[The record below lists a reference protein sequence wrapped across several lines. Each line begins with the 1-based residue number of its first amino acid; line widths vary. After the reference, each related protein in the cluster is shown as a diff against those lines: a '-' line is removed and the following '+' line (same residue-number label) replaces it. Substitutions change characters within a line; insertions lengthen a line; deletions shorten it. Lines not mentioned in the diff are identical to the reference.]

1 MAITVTMATIG
12 ETEKINSGY
21 DYQITWRI
29 VNDNNIKK
37 GDFSLKRLK
46 FILLTAILA
55 FTMVMPSFAFAAV
68 DSPAKNP
75 TYTAVVK
82 GANSKT
88 YDGKSAKVQVYV
100 ITDDGNGN
108 IKTEVKNITTPV
120 NAGKYKYTFN
130 GKTVYYIIKQA
141 KNVVSVTKNKT
152 YTKKQLKKKGKSF
165 HIKTKSKNKG
175 KVTYK
180 SSSKYVKVSKKGKV
194 TISKK
199 AKKGTYK
206 IKVTVAAKGNYG
218 KCVKYIK
225 IRVK

>member
-88 YDGKSAKVQVYV
+88 YDGKSAVVKVYV
-100 ITDDGNGN
+100 ITDDGSDN
-108 IKTEVKNITTPV
+108 IKTEVKTITTPV
-120 NAGKYKYTFN
+120 NAGTYKYTFN
-130 GKTVYYIIKQA
+130 SKTVYYTIKQA

-165 HIKTKSKNKG
+165 QIKTKSK
-175 KVTYK
+175 TYK

>member
-1 MAITVTMATIG
+1 MAITVTMAITE
-12 ETEKINSGY
+12 ETEKKNSGNG
-21 DYQITWRI
+21 YQITWRI

-88 YDGKSAKVQVYV
+88 YDGKAAVVQVYV
-100 ITDDGNGN
+100 ITEDANGN
-108 IKTEVKNITTPV
+108 IKTEVQSFTTAA
-120 NAGKYKYTFN
+120 NAGKYYDTFN
-130 GKTVYYIIKQA
+130 GQKVYYTIKQA

-165 HIKTKSKNKG
+165 QIKTKSKNKG

>member
-29 VNDNNIKK
+29 VNDNNIEK

-75 TYTAVVK
+75 TYTVVVK

-88 YDGKSAKVQVYV
+88 YNGKSAIVQVYV

-108 IKTEVKNITTPV
+108 IKTEVKTITTPV

-130 GKTVYYIIKQA
+130 GKSVYYTIKQA

-152 YTKKQLKKKGKSF
+152 YTKKQLKKKGKKF
-165 HIKTKSKNKG
+165 QIKTK
-175 KVTYK
+175 
-180 SSSKYVKVSKKGKV
+180 
-194 TISKK
+194 
-199 AKKGTYK
+199 
-206 IKVTVAAKGNYG
+206 
-218 KCVKYIK
+218 
-225 IRVK
+225 

>member
-1 MAITVTMATIG
+1 MAITVMMATIG

-29 VNDNNIKK
+29 VNDNNIEK

-46 FILLTAILA
+46 FILITAILA

-75 TYTAVVK
+75 TYTVVVK

-88 YDGKSAKVQVYV
+88 YDGKSTKVKVYV
-100 ITDDGNGN
+100 ITDYGDDN
-108 IKTEVKNITTPV
+108 IKTEVKYITTPV
-120 NAGKYKYTFN
+120 NAGKYKYKFN
-130 GKTVYYIIKQA
+130 GKTVYYTIKQA

-152 YTKKQLKKKGKSF
+152 YTKKQLKKKGKKF
-165 HIKTKSKNKG
+165 QIKTKSKNKG

>member
-29 VNDNNIKK
+29 VNDNNIEK

-55 FTMVMPSFAFAAV
+55 FTMVMPSFAFATV

-75 TYTAVVK
+75 TYTVVVK
-82 GANSKT
+82 GANSKI
-88 YDGKSAKVQVYV
+88 YDGKSAVVKVYV
-100 ITDDGNGN
+100 ITDYGNDN
-108 IKTEVKNITTPV
+108 VKTEVKSFRTAA
-120 NAGKYKYTFN
+120 NAGKYTANFN
-130 GKTVYYIIKQA
+130 GQKVYYTIKQA

-165 HIKTKSKNKG
+165 QIKTKSKNKG

>member
-1 MAITVTMATIG
+1 M
-12 ETEKINSGY
+12 
-21 DYQITWRI
+21 
-29 VNDNNIKK
+29 
-37 GDFSLKRLK
+37 KRLK
-46 FILLTAILA
+46 FILLMAILA

-88 YDGKSAKVQVYV
+88 YDGKSAVVKVYV

-108 IKTEVKNITTPV
+108 VKAEVKSFTTAA
-120 NAGKYKYTFN
+120 NAGKYTANFN
-130 GKTVYYIIKQA
+130 GQKVYYTIKQA

-218 KCVKYIK
+218 KCVKYITIK
-225 IRVK
+225 VK

>member
-1 MAITVTMATIG
+1 M
-12 ETEKINSGY
+12 
-21 DYQITWRI
+21 
-29 VNDNNIKK
+29 
-37 GDFSLKRLK
+37 KRLK

-55 FTMVMPSFAFAAV
+55 FTMVMPSFAFATV

-75 TYTAVVK
+75 TYTVVVK

-88 YDGKSAKVQVYV
+88 YDGKSAVVKVYV
-100 ITDDGNGN
+100 ITDYGNDN
-108 IKTEVKNITTPV
+108 VKTEVKSFRTAA
-120 NAGKYKYTFN
+120 NAGKYTANFN
-130 GKTVYYIIKQA
+130 GQKVYYTIKQA

-152 YTKKQLKKKGKSF
+152 YTKKQLK
-165 HIKTKSKNKG
+165 
-175 KVTYK
+175 
-180 SSSKYVKVSKKGKV
+180 KKGKV